1 MAAVAGLSPY
11 HFIRVFGR
19 HTGQRLHAYLIQVR
33 IHRARALLEEG
44 QTVSAAACTVGFA
57 DQSHLTRH
65 FKRLTGITPGKYRRI
80 VQEIRLFSRYD

>member
-19 HTGQRLHAYLIQVR
+19 HTGLPPYAYLIQVR
-33 IHRARALLEEG
+33 IRRARVLLEEG
-44 QTVSAAACTVGFA
+44 QTVAAAACAVGFA

-65 FKRLTGITPGKYRRI
+65 FKRLTGIAPGKYRRI
-80 VQEIRLFSRYD
+80 VQEIRLFSRFD